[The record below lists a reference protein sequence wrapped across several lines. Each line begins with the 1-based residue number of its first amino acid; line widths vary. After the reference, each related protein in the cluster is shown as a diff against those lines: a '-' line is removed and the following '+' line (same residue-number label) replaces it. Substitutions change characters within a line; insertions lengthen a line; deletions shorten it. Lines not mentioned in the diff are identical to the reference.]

1 MTPTHSFD
9 KPVLRAA
16 LDEIIHAHGLWPVLR
31 AVLARGLRRHRSA
44 MADAPINTHMR
55 RDIGLQ
61 RLPDFDPW
69 NPHRR

>member
-1 MTPTHSFD
+1 MTPTTPFD

-16 LDEIIHAHGLWPVLR
+16 LDEIIHTHGLWPVLR
-31 AVLARGLRRHRSA
+31 TVLVRAVRRHGPA
-44 MADAPINTHMR
+44 MADPPISNHIR

-61 RLPDFDPW
+61 PLRDFDPW